1 MSTSA
6 TYHVEGMTC
15 QHCVAAV
22 TQELGDLDGVTGVEV
37 ELDPQGVSTVRVD
50 SERALADDDVR
61 AAVDE
66 AGYTLR

>member
-22 TQELGDLDGVTGVEV
+22 TEEISELDGVTGVEV
-37 ELDPQGVSTVRVD
+37 ELAPEGVSSVRVD
-50 SERALADDDVR
+50 SAAPLSDDDVR